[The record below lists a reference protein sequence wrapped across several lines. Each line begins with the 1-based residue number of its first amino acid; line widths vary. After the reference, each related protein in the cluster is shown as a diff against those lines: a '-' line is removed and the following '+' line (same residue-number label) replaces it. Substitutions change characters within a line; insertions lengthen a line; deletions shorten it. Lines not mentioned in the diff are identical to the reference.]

1 MTYALLCAVFLG
13 VAVVAAT
20 GLTVARRQGSR
31 QGARRNVALG
41 AVLASAALLVLT
53 AVFDNV
59 MIAAGLFAYSDGHI
73 SGLRIGAAPVEDF
86 TYPLAAAIL
95 LPALWLF
102 LRRRHDS

>member
-13 VAVVAAT
+13 VAVVAAVA
-20 GLTVARRQGSR
+20 LTVARRRGSR
-31 QGARRNVALG
+31 PPVRNV
-41 AVLASAALLVLT
+41 VLAALLAAAALLVLT

-59 MIAAGLFAYSDGHI
+59 MIAAGLFAYSDAHI
-73 SGLRIGAAPVEDF
+73 SGMRIGTAPVEDF